1 MERTKVE
8 QKGPTSIPPFRED
21 LTAWSQGR
29 IITRLAATGE
39 FANPVFREWV
49 KDTIESVDYLLEEL
63 HSKYA
68 MLPSALMNLLANH
81 WLYSF
86 GNFTYFIA
94 YALASKY
101 RVHYEVPPD
110 INVLPIPSQGDVQQ
124 RIRIKKVRDR
134 DVKQFEKSLYLL
146 SVYKE
151 LGNLGNPLN
160 IAVDPHTSKLIE
172 EWIPDLDKLQEFISI
187 LKHPNSFISFNKCP
201 KKLGIRLCAEDLQDF
216 FVELTDHNLLENIG
230 ELLLGAFAK
239 YWKVK
244 EGGGGESVKKF
255 LKKPLNRKRPSRR
268 VIEALEIQRRD
279 PDYFSHTHKLLED
292 LRSGLKDNPDILRYL
307 PPSTVTGGKPDS
319 TKSRERGK
327 SAGGAA
333 RGSTVVNRLAQ
344 NRAIRLV
351 NPQSKPPS
359 R

>member
-1 MERTKVE
+1 MERTKAG
-8 QKGPTSIPPFRED
+8 QTGPTFIPPFRQD

-39 FANPVFREWV
+39 FANPLFREWV

-86 GNFTYFIA
+86 GNFTYFIT

-101 RVHYEVPPD
+101 RVHYQVPLD
-110 INVLPIPSQGDVQQ
+110 ILVRLEPSQSDVQL
-124 RIRIKKVRDR
+124 RIRFKKVRDR
-134 DVKQFEKSLYLL
+134 DAKQFEKILYLL

-160 IAVDPHTSKLIE
+160 MAVDPNTTKLIE
-172 EWIPDLDKLQEFISI
+172 EWIPDLDKLQGFISI
-187 LKHPNSFISFNKCP
+187 LKHPNSFISYNGCP
-201 KKLGIRLCAEDLQDF
+201 KQLGIRLCAEDLQDF
-216 FVELTDHNLLENIG
+216 FVELTGRNLFGTIG
-230 ELLLGAFAK
+230 PLLSGAFGK
-239 YWKVK
+239 YWPNIDDDVD
-244 EGGGGESVKKF
+244 SVKKF
-255 LKKPLNRKRPSRR
+255 LKKPLNRKRPGRK

-279 PDYFSHTHKLLED
+279 PAYFSHMQKILEN

-307 PPSTVTGGKPDS
+307 PPNKDEKPS
-319 TKSRERGK
+319 VKLRSVSGK
-327 SAGGAA
+327 SA
-333 RGSTVVNRLAQ
+333 
-344 NRAIRLV
+344 AI
-351 NPQSKPPS
+351 
-359 R
+359 